1 MEKWIVVT
9 LFCSA
14 FCSLDPKEINLYE
27 LEEQFMADEEQLP
40 EDLPEFKR
48 EKPPIDMTKVHN
60 NSPFFKFTYDTD
72 RYCFCILCYN
82 YISVSNSEVER

>member
-1 MEKWIVVT
+1 MVT

-48 EKPPIDMTKVHN
+48 EKPPIDMTKVHLN
-60 NSPFFKFTYDTD
+60 
-72 RYCFCILCYN
+72 
-82 YISVSNSEVER
+82 

>member
-27 LEEQFMADEEQLP
+27 LEEQFMADEDQLP

-48 EKPPIDMTKVHN
+48 EKPPIDMTKVHLK
-60 NSPFFKFTYDTD
+60 SLFSSSHMIPISIVFA
-72 RYCFCILCYN
+72 YCDN
-82 YISVSNSEVER
+82 YFSVLNCEFQW

>member
-60 NSPFFKFTYDTD
+60 NSPFFQVH
-72 RYCFCILCYN
+72 L
-82 YISVSNSEVER
+82 

>member
-1 MEKWIVVT
+1 MT

-48 EKPPIDMTKVHN
+48 EKPPIDMTKVQIIHFF
-60 NSPFFKFTYDTD
+60 SSSLMIPIGIVFAYCVIIIFPFQTVNLKSK
-72 RYCFCILCYN
+72 IP
-82 YISVSNSEVER
+82 